1 MSDQAPSGQPR
12 VRRVRQVEHGQP
24 FERFGDEARRVLAYA
39 REEALSL
46 NHNYLGTE
54 HVLLGLLHDFPGV
67 GARLLRRLGVELDET
82 RAAVEFVVGRGAA
95 PVTEELGLAPRAKRT
110 LAAAVE
116 AAEAAGRAA
125 AAPEDLLL
133 ALLHGEGP
141 DAPGKGIAAG
151 ILNGFGVTADR
162 VRAELPLVAADA
174 VGQGKLVRLARAGR
188 WEEGVQVIA
197 KWRERRRQGR
207 RYSLVLPEDLFAEV
221 ERLAERQQTT
231 VVELLRRFT
240 RLGLLAVQLQ
250 DRPDAA
256 LILREGGAER
266 QLLLL

>member
-1 MSDQAPSGQPR
+1 MTDPVPPG
-12 VRRVRQVEHGQP
+12 GQP
-24 FERFGDEARRVLAYA
+24 FQEFGDDARRVLAYA
-39 REEALSL
+39 REEALGL
-46 NHNYLGTE
+46 YHNYVGTE
-54 HVLLGLLHDFPGV
+54 HLLLGLLRDFPGA

-82 RAAVEFVVGRGAA
+82 RAAVEFVIGRGGA
-95 PVTEELGLAPRAKRT
+95 PVTGEIGPTPRARRT

-116 AAEAAGRAA
+116 VAQARQRAT

-141 DAPGKGIAAG
+141 DAPANGIAAG

-162 VRAELPLVAADA
+162 VRAELPQVTADEA
-174 VGQGKLVRLARAGR
+174 GQSELVRLAREGR
-188 WEEGVQVIA
+188 WEEGAQVIA

-207 RYSLVLPEDLFAEV
+207 RYSLVLPDELFAEV

-240 RLGLLAVQLQ
+240 RLGLLATQLQ
-250 DRPDAA
+250 ERPDAA
-256 LILREGGAER
+256 LLIREGGTER
-266 QLLLL
+266 QILLL

>member
-1 MSDQAPSGQPR
+1 MSDLAPSGAQN
-12 VRRVRQVEHGQP
+12 VEG
-24 FERFGDEARRVLAYA
+24 FGDDARRVLAYA
-39 REEALSL
+39 KEEALGL
-46 NHNYLGTE
+46 NHNYVGTE
-54 HVLLGLLHDFPGV
+54 HLLLGLLRDFPGA

-82 RAAVEFVVGRGAA
+82 RAAVEFVVGRGGA
-95 PVTEELGLAPRAKRT
+95 PVTGEIGPTPRAKRT

-116 AAEAAGRAA
+116 AAAAHHRAA

-141 DAPGKGIAAG
+141 DAPGNGIAAG
-151 ILNGFGVTADR
+151 ILHGFGVTADR
-162 VRAELPLVAADA
+162 VRAELPLVAADEA
-174 VGQGKLVRLARAGR
+174 GQSELVRLAREGR
-188 WEEGVQVIA
+188 WEEGAQVIA

-207 RYSLVLPEDLFAEV
+207 RYSLVLPDELFAEV

-256 LILREGGAER
+256 LIIREAGTER